1 MCFINRL
8 FTVFYDR
15 RFDKKWVKKY
25 FTITYCYSVT
35 RTMHTK
41 YISIQWEK
49 PMEFGDVAVTGYKVY
64 VNGVVGANL
73 PADQTTFTFTHGK
86 WCKQYIFQVQ
96 VCVNVSLVR

>member
-1 MCFINRL
+1 
-8 FTVFYDR
+8 
-15 RFDKKWVKKY
+15 
-25 FTITYCYSVT
+25 
-35 RTMHTK
+35 MHTK

-64 VNGVVGANL
+64 VNGVVGASL

-96 VCVNVSLVR
+96 VCANVSLAR